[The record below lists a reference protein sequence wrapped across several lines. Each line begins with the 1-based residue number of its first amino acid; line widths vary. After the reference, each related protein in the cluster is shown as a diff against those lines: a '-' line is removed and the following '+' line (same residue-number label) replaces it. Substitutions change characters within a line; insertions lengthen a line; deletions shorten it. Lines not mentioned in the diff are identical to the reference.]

1 MRRHIAWV
9 GLGLLVMALP
19 AALQADV
26 APLPEAEISAADDQ
40 FWRGFNL
47 LHGRGV
53 EPDAAQ
59 STQWFQRAA
68 EQGHLR
74 SQVHLG
80 MAYLKGRG
88 VDVDRARAHEW
99 LLKAADQGHPKAQ
112 LEVGILYMEGGGVSR
127 DRVEGAKWLML
138 SVYAGGPMVRAKV
151 PHYLKTVPRPQYR
164 MAQARARAWRVERG
178 LPVPDPKSPDASE

>member
-68 EQGHLR
+68 EHRLR
-74 SQVHLG
+74 LVV
-80 MAYLKGRG
+80 A
-88 VDVDRARAHEW
+88 
-99 LLKAADQGHPKAQ
+99 
-112 LEVGILYMEGGGVSR
+112 
-127 DRVEGAKWLML
+127 
-138 SVYAGGPMVRAKV
+138 
-151 PHYLKTVPRPQYR
+151 T
-164 MAQARARAWRVERG
+164 
-178 LPVPDPKSPDASE
+178 